1 MDIEAHIIRPNSWNG
16 SLKRASKVNFPEKEM
31 KQVDLGGLKAYVI
44 KLRNI
49 VNEFTNIIA
58 LKLSW
63 HSICR
68 ESVWLG

>member
-1 MDIEAHIIRPNSWNG
+1 
-16 SLKRASKVNFPEKEM
+16 M